1 MRDAYQLKIDAYAHI
16 VPPRYKDLL
25 YKVNPGE
32 VDAKITSTPTLYD
45 LEHRFRIMDQYEP
58 LRQVLTLAWPPVE
71 SVADPAKAAE
81 LAREANNEMAELVA
95 KYPERFVTAIAIL
108 PMNNID
114 AALKETE
121 RAINELRFRGVYI
134 HSPIEGKPLDMP
146 EFLPLYDMMS
156 RFDLPIFIHP
166 MRMPDHPDYPT
177 ETESKYLINSTFGW
191 PYETTAAM
199 TRLVFSGI
207 MEKYPNL
214 KVVTHHCGGFVPFYE
229 ERIIEFAHVY
239 ERSLVRQKKEP
250 LPLTRPVIDYYKM
263 FYADTAIYGNPVA
276 LMCGLNFFGADHL
289 LFGADFPLGDTEGG
303 ARNLRKSIN
312 AIEQMEISDSDRKM
326 IYEDNARRLMRLT
339 T

>member
-1 MRDAYQLKIDAYAHI
+1 M
-16 VPPRYKDLL
+16 
-25 YKVNPGE
+25 
-32 VDAKITSTPTLYD
+32 
-45 LEHRFRIMDQYEP
+45 
-58 LRQVLTLAWPPVE
+58 
-71 SVADPAKAAE
+71 ADPTKASE

-95 KYPERFVTAIAIL
+95 RYPERFAAAIAIL

-121 RAINELRFRGVYI
+121 RAIKELRFRGVYV
-134 HSPIEGKPLDMP
+134 HTPVEDKPLDLP
-146 EFLPLYDMMS
+146 EFLPLYEMMS
-156 RFDLPIFIHP
+156 GLDLPIFIHP
-166 MRMPDHPDYPT
+166 MRMADHPDYRT
-177 ETESKYLINSTFGW
+177 EIESKYLINSTFGW

-207 MEKYPNL
+207 MEKFPNL
-214 KVVTHHCGGFVPFYE
+214 KIVTHHCGGLVPFYE

-239 ERSLVRQKKEP
+239 EKSLVRQKKEP
-250 LPLTRPVIDYYKM
+250 LQLTKPVIDYYKM

-303 ARNLRKSIN
+303 ARNLRKSVN
-312 AIEQMEISDSDRKM
+312 AIEQMTINDAERKM